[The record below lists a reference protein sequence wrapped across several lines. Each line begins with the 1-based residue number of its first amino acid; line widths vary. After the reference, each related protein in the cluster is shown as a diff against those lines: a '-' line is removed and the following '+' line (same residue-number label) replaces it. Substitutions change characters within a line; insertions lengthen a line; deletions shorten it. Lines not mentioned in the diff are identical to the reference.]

1 MKQFNIVV
9 AAVKIDLK
17 MSTVYK
23 IIKKKWMKQSS
34 SVVKRTPI
42 TEPKEDNK
50 TKEINEKTHKQC
62 YGNNS

>member
-17 MSTVYK
+17 MSRVYK

-34 SVVKRTPI
+34 SVIGPI
-42 TEPKEDNK
+42 TEPKEENK
-50 TKEINEKTHKQC
+50 TNEINEKTHEQC